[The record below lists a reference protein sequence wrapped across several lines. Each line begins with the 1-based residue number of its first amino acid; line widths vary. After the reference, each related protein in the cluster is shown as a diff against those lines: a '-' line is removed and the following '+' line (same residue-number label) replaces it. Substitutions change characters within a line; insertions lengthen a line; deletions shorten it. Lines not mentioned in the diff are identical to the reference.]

1 MACRNYII
9 SLLVFLVLVIPSVFL
24 NGYTVLHKSILLL
37 LEMSSGIWFFLKLKD
52 LKLSSL
58 SVSVLVIFFYFLFNI
73 ACNSFLYAWSIDRIT
88 VTLLESLWWLIAFLC
103 TYSFAQLN
111 LIKINMLNGRIMLSV
126 FFPISLLVLS
136 QAVNGKSID
145 FYTSNFA
152 YLPLCF
158 MPFIFLL
165 EKKKLKIVC
174 LTLVFICVFVSLKR
188 TAIIAFFVSI
198 ALIAVLRALFS
209 TQKKIVRTFVIAVIA
224 IFSVGYLNTFLNGQI
239 LYRFSS
245 SYEDGG
251 SGRVYIYQAVLER
264 FDELSFDQKI
274 LGRGHNMVRGD
285 KVYGLYRDGE
295 TLYLSAHNDFLEVL
309 YDYGICGLILYL
321 YFLFNVL
328 RLCFYWINKNEK
340 FFCSMLSCSVII
352 ITMSLFSHLVIYPTY
367 MACFSM
373 LCAFLDNEKNKL
385 ELING

>member
-9 SLLVFLVLVIPSVFL
+9 SLLVFLVLVIPSVVL
-24 NGYTVLHKSILLL
+24 NGYTVLHKGILLL

-73 ACNSFLYAWSIDRIT
+73 ACNSFLYTWSIDRIT

-126 FFPISLLVLS
+126 FFPISLLVLF

-165 EKKKLKIVC
+165 EKKKLKILC

-198 ALIAVLRALFS
+198 ALIEALRALFS
-209 TQKKIVRTFVIAVIA
+209 PKKKIVRTFVIVVIT

-251 SGRVYIYQAVLER
+251 
-264 FDELSFDQKI
+264 
-274 LGRGHNMVRGD
+274 
-285 KVYGLYRDGE
+285 
-295 TLYLSAHNDFLEVL
+295 
-309 YDYGICGLILYL
+309 
-321 YFLFNVL
+321 
-328 RLCFYWINKNEK
+328 
-340 FFCSMLSCSVII
+340 
-352 ITMSLFSHLVIYPTY
+352 
-367 MACFSM
+367 
-373 LCAFLDNEKNKL
+373 
-385 ELING
+385 

>member
-1 MACRNYII
+1 MACKNYII
-9 SLLVFLVLVIPSVFL
+9 SLLVFLVLVIPSIFL
-24 NGYTVLHKSILLL
+24 NGYTVLHKSILLS
-37 LEMSSGIWFFLKLKD
+37 LEILSGICFLLKLKD

-73 ACNSFLYAWSIDRIT
+73 ACNSFFYKWPVGRIT

-103 TYSFAQLN
+103 TYLFSQLN
-111 LIKINMLNGRIMLSV
+111 LIKINMLNGKIMLSV
-126 FFPISLLVLS
+126 FFLVSLLVLS
-136 QAVNGKSID
+136 QAINGKSLD
-145 FYTSNFA
+145 FYTSNFG

-165 EKKKLKIVC
+165 EKRKLKILC
-174 LTLVFICVFVSLKR
+174 LFLVLICVSVSLKR
-188 TAIIAFFVSI
+188 TAIIAFFVTI

-209 TQKKIVRTFVIAVIA
+209 PKKKIVRTFAIA
-224 IFSVGYLNTFLNGQI
+224 IIAIISVNYMNTFLDGQI
-239 LYRFSS
+239 VYRLSS

-251 SGRVYIYQAVLER
+251 SGRIYIYQAVLKS

-274 LGRGHNMVRGD
+274 FGRGHNMVRGD
-285 KVYGLYRDGE
+285 KVYGLYRDGD

-309 YDYGICGLILYL
+309 YDYGVCGFVLYM

-328 RLCFYWINKNEK
+328 RLCFYWMNKNEK
-340 FFCSMLSCSVII
+340 YFCSMLSCSVII

-367 MACFSM
+367 MAYFSM